1 MTRFED
7 DLNSALAALGEQLTL
22 NGQPVTGLFDL
33 AGEVVLEGVLT
44 LATTA
49 QVPATAGAVTGQVL
63 IRAGTTYRVRQVLP
77 EPPDGLL
84 HRLVL
89 AKV

>member
-1 MTRFED
+1 MPLSD
-7 DLNSALAALGEQLTL
+7 DLTSALAALGEPLTL
-22 NGQPVTGLFDL
+22 AGQPVTGLFDL
-33 AGEVVLEGVLT
+33 AGEVMLDGLLT
-44 LATTA
+44 TATTA
-49 QVPATAGAVTGQVL
+49 SVPASAGAAAGQVL
-63 IRAGTTYRVRQVLP
+63 QRGSVSYRVRQVLP